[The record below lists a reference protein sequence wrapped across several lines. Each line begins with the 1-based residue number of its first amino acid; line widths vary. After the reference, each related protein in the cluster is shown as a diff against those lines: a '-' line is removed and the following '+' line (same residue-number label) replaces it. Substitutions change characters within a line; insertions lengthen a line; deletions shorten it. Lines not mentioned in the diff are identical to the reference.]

1 MLHFAYG
8 SNLSPKFLRSH
19 CPSARFVMKAYL
31 PNFRVEFRYYSKKR
45 RGGISSII
53 SRPGGLVR
61 GVIYEVPPGE
71 MLDLD
76 ELESVPKGLYIRETF
91 LVLGEDGGWHEADLY
106 RVAKP
111 EGPFA
116 PARSYVELMLEG
128 AQEHGLNPEYV
139 GELRE
144 LLGSLGRAHSL
155 L

>member
-8 SNLSPKFLRSH
+8 SNLSLKFLRSH
-19 CPSARFVMKAYL
+19 CPSARFVMKACL
-31 PNFRVEFRYYSKKR
+31 PNFRVEFRCYSR
-45 RGGISSII
+45 RRQGGISSII
-53 SRPGGLVR
+53 PHPGSLVR
-61 GVIYEVPPGE
+61 GVVYDVPPGE

-76 ELESVPKGLYIRETF
+76 EVESVPQGLYIRETF
-91 LVLGEDGGWHEADLY
+91 LVLGEDGDWHEADLY

-128 AQEHGLNPEYV
+128 AQEHSLDPEYI

-144 LLGSLGRAHSL
+144 LLDSLG
-155 L
+155 